1 MTRSEYYLMI
11 YGPLKFGCGAS
22 SAETGLEGQEASLA
36 SILQGNYATRF
47 ASQQQMLG
55 ALNSSLTPT
64 LQAGPNQTGFS
75 APELAA
81 YNTQALNTTGAN
93 YANAARALSGQL
105 AGRGGDSGLESGVDQ
120 QIKASLA
127 SQAAGTLSNEQLGI
141 TEANYAQGRQNY
153 NTAVSGEMAL
163 AGEENPQ
170 SFASGASSANTGAFG
185 EASQINQQNNQVAAD
200 LGGLAGGV
208 ISGIGAGIGG
218 SSGVGAGLKTLG
230 GFLG

>member
-1 MTRSEYYLMI
+1 MTRSELYLLI

-22 SAETGLEGQEASLA
+22 GAEKGLEGQEADLA

-47 ASQQQMLG
+47 ASQQAMLG
-55 ALNSSLTPT
+55 AINSSLSPT
-64 LQAGPNQTGFS
+64 LEAGPNQTGFS

-81 YNTQALNTTGAN
+81 FNTQAINTTGAN
-93 YANAARALSGQL
+93 YANAAKALNGQL

-120 QIKASLA
+120 QIKSTLA
-127 SQAAGTLSNEQLGI
+127 SQSAGQLSNEELGI
-141 TEANYAQGRQNY
+141 TQANYATGRQNY
-153 NTAVSGEMAL
+153 ENAVSGMMAL

-170 SFASGASSANTGAFG
+170 SFASGASSANSSAFG
-185 EASQINQQNNQVAAD
+185 EAKEINEENNQVAAD
-200 LGGLAGGV
+200 IGGLAGGV

-218 SSGVGAGLKTLG
+218 SAGVGAGLKTLG